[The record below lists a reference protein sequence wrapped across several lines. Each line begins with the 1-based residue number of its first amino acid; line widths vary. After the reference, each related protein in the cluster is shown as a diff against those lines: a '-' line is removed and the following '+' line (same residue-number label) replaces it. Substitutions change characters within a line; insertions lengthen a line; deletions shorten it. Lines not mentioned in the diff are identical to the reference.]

1 MIATFSLAL
10 LLSAAA
16 ESTPADIFKA
26 LDTNADGKL
35 TAAEVGK
42 AKAAYF
48 NRLLRIGDAD
58 KDGRLTFQEFKAAV
72 DKKYTPSNSGPTDGR
87 RPGGRQPIR
96 FTRDAFKRL
105 DRNSDGKLTM
115 QELPQPLKPRFKPL
129 FDRSKKTEL
138 TYDEIV
144 RIISRRPSQSFR
156 RNVDALFA
164 RMDINKDGKL
174 TVAEQKDA
182 RYKPYLTFLLRRAG
196 KQPGDPLTKQEFVAV
211 VQKQAAADGA
221 RVRAALRQ
229 FDKNS
234 DGAISKDEA
243 TGRLKQFFTR
253 YDRNRNGKLE
263 PPEIAAALRFRDAA
277 KKKQR

>member
-1 MIATFSLAL
+1 MTTTITLAL
-10 LLSAAA
+10 AVFAA

-26 LDTNADGKL
+26 LDKNSDGKL

-42 AKAAYF
+42 EKAAYF
-48 NRLLRIGDAD
+48 KRLLRIGDAD
-58 KDGRLTFQEFKAAV
+58 KDGRLTLQEFKAAV

-96 FTRDAFKRL
+96 FSRDAFNRL

-115 QELPQPLKPRFKPL
+115 QELPQTLKARFKPL
-129 FDRSKKTEL
+129 FDRTKKTEL

-144 RIISRRPSQSFR
+144 RIISRRPSQNFR
-156 RNVDALFA
+156 RNIDALFT
-164 RMDINKDGKL
+164 RLDVNKDGKL
-174 TVAEQKDA
+174 TVAEQTEA
-182 RYKPYLTFLLRRAG
+182 RYKPYLTFLLRNAG
-196 KQPGDPLTKQEFVAV
+196 KKPGDALTKQEFVTV

-221 RVRAALRQ
+221 RVRAALKQ

-234 DGAISKDEA
+234 DGVITKDEA

-253 YDRNRNGKLE
+253 FDRNRNGKLE
-263 PPEIAAALRFRDAA
+263 PGELAIALRFRGA
-277 KKKQR
+277 KKKQQ